1 MADFMERMCGDAV
14 NTASQK
20 IVNQGIEKNSRSL
33 QVRTSP
39 VVRPGFRLF
48 AGFGTEWSR
57 GLSALVFAGLLPVA
71 AQAQLRVE
79 VSGVGSS
86 QIPVAIASFVDEG
99 ISTQTISSIVK
110 NDLTRSGYFRVIET
124 TGPLAETSI
133 IDFPDWKSHGADALL
148 TGSVQ
153 RLTDGRFD
161 VRYQLYDTVK
171 ASTLTAMALSGTPQY
186 SRLTAHKIADDVYQK
201 LTGIRGIFAT
211 RIAYITKSGPIYKL
225 EIADADGEGVQEAF
239 RSKEPI
245 ISPTWSPDGT
255 RVAYVSFELKKP
267 VVYVQNLISGA
278 RTLVANFKGNNSA
291 PAWSPDGSKLALA
304 LSRDGL
310 TQVYVV
316 NANGS
321 GLQRLTNSS
330 GIDTEPQFSA
340 DGQSIY
346 FTSDRSG
353 GPQIYR
359 MSANGGEARRVTFNG
374 GYNISPRISPD
385 GQTLAY
391 ISRREGKFQL
401 YALDLSNNQELR
413 LSDTDRDESPSFAP
427 NGKYI
432 MYATESGQRGSLA
445 VVSVDGRT
453 RQQLTMQSGDVREPT
468 WGPFMK

>member
-1 MADFMERMCGDAV
+1 MKM
-14 NTASQK
+14 K
-20 IVNQGIEKNSRSL
+20 IKLTLRSL
-33 QVRTSP
+33 WMVC
-39 VVRPGFRLF
+39 
-48 AGFGTEWSR
+48 
-57 GLSALVFAGLLPVA
+57 LLPLA

-79 VSGVGSS
+79 VSGVGSN

-99 ISTQTISSIVK
+99 ISTQTISGVIK
-110 NDLTRSGYFRVIET
+110 ADLTRSGYFKIIDT
-124 TGPLAETSI
+124 SGPLAETSLI
-133 IDFPDWKSHGADALL
+133 NFSDWKSHGADALL

-153 RLTDGRFD
+153 RLSDGRFD
-161 VRYQLYDTVK
+161 VRYKLYDTVK
-171 ASTLTAMALSGTPQY
+171 SSTLSAMAVSGTPQY

-211 RIAYITKSGPIYKL
+211 RIAYITKSGPLYQL
-225 EIADADGEGVQEAF
+225 EIADADGEGVQVAF
-239 RSKEPI
+239 RSREPI
-245 ISPTWSPDGT
+245 ISPAWSPDGT
-255 RVAYVSFELKKP
+255 KVAYVSFELKKP
-267 VVYVQNLISGA
+267 VVYVQNLISGG
-278 RTLVANFKGNNSA
+278 RTLVANYKGNNSA

-316 NANGS
+316 NANGG
-321 GLQRLTNSS
+321 GLQRLTSTS

-359 MSANGGEARRVTFNG
+359 MSATGGEAHRVTFNG
-374 GYNISPRISPD
+374 SYNISPRISPD

-401 YALDLSNNQELR
+401 YVLDLGSNQELR
-413 LSDTDRDESPSFAP
+413 LSDTVKDESPSFAP
-427 NGKYI
+427 NSKYI
-432 MYATESGQRGSLA
+432 MYATEIGQRGSLA
-445 VVSVDGRT
+445 VVSVDGRSK
-453 RQQLTMQSGDVREPT
+453 QQLTMQASDVREPT